1 MRFRPLEPKIAS
13 QVTGTRRIMK
23 NQIYTFKEGF
33 RDGIPIGMGYL
44 SVSFGF
50 GIAVVAA
57 GLSPLIA
64 LLISMSNETSAGQ
77 KAGLDIIVAHGA
89 VIEMILT
96 QLIINLRYSLMG
108 ISLSQ
113 RLDDSFSTPWR
124 MLLSFSITDEIFAV
138 ASTKRHKVGT
148 RYFAGL
154 STAPYLGWA
163 LGTLL
168 GALAGTLLPVV
179 VRNCLGLMLYGM
191 FIAIII
197 PPARRERGVL
207 FAVCV
212 AVGLSCMFNYLPVFS
227 FLSGGFALIISAVV
241 AAALAALLFPV
252 AAPGEDVSSE
262 DPDGEAA
269 V

>member
-1 MRFRPLEPKIAS
+1 
-13 QVTGTRRIMK
+13 MK
-23 NQIYTFKEGF
+23 KQIYTFKEGIS
-33 RDGIPIGMGYL
+33 DGIPIGLGYL

-64 LLISMSNETSAGQ
+64 LLISMTNETSAGQ
-77 KAGLDIIVAHGA
+77 KAGLDIIIAHGGL
-89 VIEMILT
+89 IEIVLT
-96 QLIINLRYSLMG
+96 QLVINLRYSLMG

-113 RLDDSFSTPWR
+113 RLDESFTTPWR

-138 ASTKRHKVGT
+138 ASTKRHKVGV

-154 STAPYLGWA
+154 ATAPYLGWA

-168 GALAGTLLPVV
+168 GALAGTLLPAV

-212 AVGLSCMFNYLPVFS
+212 AVGLSGIFYYVPFFS

-252 AAPGEDVSSE
+252 SEPHEDT
-262 DPDGEAA
+262 PQKEADT
-269 V
+269 

>member
-1 MRFRPLEPKIAS
+1 
-13 QVTGTRRIMK
+13 MK
-23 NQIYTFKEGF
+23 KQIYTFREGF
-33 RDGIPIGMGYL
+33 SDGIPIGLGYL

-64 LLISMSNETSAGQ
+64 VLISMSNETSAGQ
-77 KAGLDIIVAHGA
+77 KAGLDIIIAHGGL
-89 VIEMILT
+89 VEMILT
-96 QLIINLRYSLMG
+96 QFIINLRYSLMG

-113 RLDDSFSTPWR
+113 RLDGSFTTPWR

-138 ASTKRHKVGT
+138 ASTKHHKVGT
-148 RYFAGL
+148 KYFAGL
-154 STAPYLGWA
+154 SSAPYLGWT

-168 GALAGTLLPVV
+168 GALAGTLLPDVI
-179 VRNCLGLMLYGM
+179 RNCLGLMLYGM

-212 AVGLSCMFNYLPVFS
+212 AVGLSCLFYYVPFFN
-227 FLSGGFALIISAVV
+227 FLSGGFALILSAIV

-252 AAPGEDVSSE
+252 ASPHEDLPPAESSDDTEVS
-262 DPDGEAA
+262 

>member
-1 MRFRPLEPKIAS
+1 
-13 QVTGTRRIMK
+13 MK
-23 NQIYTFKEGF
+23 KQIYSYKEGF
-33 RDGIPIGMGYL
+33 RDGVPIGLGYL

-64 LLISMSNETSAGQ
+64 LLISMTNETSAGQ

-89 VIEMILT
+89 LIEIILT
-96 QLIINLRYSLMG
+96 QIVINLRYSLMG

-113 RLDDSFSTPWR
+113 RLDHSFTTPWR

-138 ASTKRHKVGT
+138 ASTKQHKVGV
-148 RYFAGL
+148 RYFTGL
-154 STAPYLGWA
+154 STAPYVGWA

-168 GALAGTLLPVV
+168 GALAGTLLPEV
-179 VRNCLGLMLYGM
+179 VRNSLGLMLYGM
-191 FIAIII
+191 FIDIII

-212 AVGLSCMFNYLPVFS
+212 AVGLSCILYYVPAFD

-252 AAPGEDVSSE
+252 ASPRDDLPPESRESE
-262 DPDGEAA
+262 E
-269 V
+269 VTS

>member
-1 MRFRPLEPKIAS
+1 MNK
-13 QVTGTRRIMK
+13 QV
-23 NQIYTFKEGF
+23 YTYKEGL
-33 RDGIPIGMGYL
+33 RDGIPIGLGYL

-77 KAGLDIIVAHGA
+77 KAGLDIIIACGGF
-89 VIEMILT
+89 IEMVLT
-96 QLIINLRYSLMG
+96 QFIINLRYSLMG

-113 RLDDSFSTPWR
+113 RLDESFSTPWR

-138 ASTKRHKVGT
+138 ASTKRHKVGVK
-148 RYFAGL
+148 YFAGL
-154 STAPYLGWA
+154 ASAPYLGWA

-168 GALAGTLLPVV
+168 GALAGTLLPDV

-197 PPARRERGVL
+197 PPARQERGVL

-212 AVGLSCMFNYLPVFS
+212 AVGLSCIFYYVPIFS
-227 FLSGGFALIISAVV
+227 FLSGGFALIISAVI
-241 AAALAALLFPV
+241 AAALAALMFPV
-252 AAPGEDVSSE
+252 ASPREELPSE
-262 DPDGEAA
+262 GLDGEVRA
-269 V
+269 